1 MANVQDG
8 LNELQKGQTIM
19 FTDNDQLTA
28 SFNQDPKSFQR
39 IKTFGASRK
48 LITGWIFT
56 KNSPLVPLF
65 KQTAMKMFENGEFTR
80 VHLKWKGPDI
90 ASGKRTDELETEVL
104 GIGQLV
110 LPFTIFG
117 FFLVVSIIPLMI
129 ERCHKKIT
137 TFVNR
142 LRSTM

>member
-1 MANVQDG
+1 MRR
-8 LNELQKGQTIM
+8 
-19 FTDNDQLTA
+19 
-28 SFNQDPKSFQR
+28 SFQR
-39 IKTFGASRK
+39 IKTFGASGK

-65 KQTAMKMFENGEFTR
+65 KQTAMKMFENGEFAR

-117 FFLVVSIIPLMI
+117 LFLVVSIIPLII
-129 ERCHKKIT
+129 ECCHKKADECIPT
-137 TFVNR
+137 I
-142 LRSTM
+142 